1 MTGTIASPVALWRED
16 PSSGAALAL
25 TRLTPYLG
33 TDGVWVFLGARDAV
47 PVGAVAGVMLM
58 DNNGV
63 NVPTLDATIGQRLT
77 AGPTGEVFVYGQVQ
91 LFRYVV
97 GDALPVGAF
106 SRASTA
112 EYTNESSTP
121 LYRYAAGDVLT
132 PFSRASVATYTG
144 EV

>member
-1 MTGTIASPVALWRED
+1 VTTIASPVALWREE
-16 PSSGAALAL
+16 PTSGAASAL
-25 TRLTPYLG
+25 TRMTPYLG
-33 TDGVWVFLGARDAV
+33 TDGVWVLVGIGQTP
-47 PVGAVAGVMLM
+47 PVGAVQGAWLTDNAGVTT
-58 DNNGV
+58 
-63 NVPTLDATIGQRLT
+63 PTTDTLLGQRLT
-77 AGPTGEVFVYGQVQ
+77 AGPTGDVFVYGQQQ